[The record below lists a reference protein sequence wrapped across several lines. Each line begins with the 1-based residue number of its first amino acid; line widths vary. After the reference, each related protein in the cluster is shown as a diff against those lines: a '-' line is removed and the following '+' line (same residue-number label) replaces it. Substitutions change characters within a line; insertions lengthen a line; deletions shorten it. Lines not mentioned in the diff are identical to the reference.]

1 MFGWPLRIYTCLRQ
15 ISIRNTSR
23 ILSQILIRKLFTIS
37 NNNLIIQFIC
47 TLLPNMSI
55 CINPSK
61 LPSKN
66 ISSLRC
72 SPLRSLIQSNK
83 QITLLLWT
91 SSLLNITAH
100 ILNHTNL
107 LILAYKLPVI
117 SPKNIANWVTPLETR
132 RCPWGIHGQLVYF
145 IVGGDCWDF
154 VIIFLLKISY
164 LFLATYVLLIWVLA
178 SADHLNI
185 YALNLVAY
193 AVVFHEICACGCA

>member
-37 NNNLIIQFIC
+37 NNSLIIQFIC

-55 CINPSK
+55 YINPSK

-66 ISSLRC
+66 ISTLRY

-83 QITLLLWT
+83 QIILLLWT
-91 SSLLNITAH
+91 TSLLNIPAH

-117 SPKNIANWVTPLETR
+117 SPIYIANWVTPLETR

-164 LFLATYVLLIWVLA
+164 LFLVTYVLMVGMLA
-178 SADHLNI
+178 STDHLDI
-185 YALNLVAY
+185 YALNLIAY
-193 AVVFHEICACGCA
+193 TVVFHEICACGCA